1 MTAPRD
7 DVAPATWIV
16 FKDGKPTW
24 VTTALT
30 SEEAID
36 QVRATGKP
44 TTEWTAVCVFR
55 ENPRAPN
62 EESS

>member
-1 MTAPRD
+1 MTENRD
-7 DVAPATWIV
+7 DVASATWIV

-24 VTTALT
+24 AVPAPTR
-30 SEEAID
+30 EEAID

-62 EESS
+62 EDSN